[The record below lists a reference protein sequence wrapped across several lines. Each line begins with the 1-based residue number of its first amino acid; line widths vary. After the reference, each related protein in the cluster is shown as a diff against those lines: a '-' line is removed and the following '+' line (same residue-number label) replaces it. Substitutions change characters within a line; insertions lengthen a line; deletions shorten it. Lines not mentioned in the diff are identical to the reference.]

1 MVRLLISLGSNK
13 QTRQLLK
20 RFSTSDAMHFAV
32 LKIGGGVLDGP
43 QLKSLVSSVDFLK
56 KVGFFPVIVH
66 GGGPQLNA
74 ELDKAGEE
82 AKYVEGLRVTS
93 PKVLAIALKVFEKE
107 NTKLVEAL
115 EQAGVR
121 ARPITG
127 VFEATPLD
135 VNTYGLVGKVT
146 KIHSDALTSSVLS
159 GYVPVLTSLGMS
171 AEGQALNIN
180 ADIAALEL
188 AKEIHPLKILFINT
202 TAGMLDG
209 DGKLIPRIRMSE
221 EYDHLMKQPWV
232 KHGTRLKI
240 KEIKNCLDA
249 LPSSTSV
256 SIVSP
261 ENVPAELF
269 EPRGLGTHISK
280 GERVIAHTNLDTVD
294 VGRVRALLEGSFK
307 APLKPT
313 YFEELA
319 KRIHRIYITES
330 NDVCFHPI
338 HRNEIQNALHHKEPS
353 NYIYCDVLTL

>member
-1 MVRLLISLGSNK
+1 MVRMLISLGSTK
-13 QTRQLLK
+13 QMRQLLK
-20 RFSTSDAMHFAV
+20 RFSSSDAMHFAV
-32 LKIGGGVLDGP
+32 LKIGGGVLEGEK
-43 QLKSLVSSVDFLK
+43 LKSLVASIDFLR
-56 KVGFFPVIVH
+56 KVGLFPIVVH

-121 ARPITG
+121 ARPVTG

-135 VNTYGLVGKVT
+135 PATYGLVGKVT
-146 KIHSDALTSSVLS
+146 KIHTDVLASSILS
-159 GYVPVLTSLGMS
+159 GYVPVLTSLGIS
-171 AEGQALNIN
+171 ADGQAYNIN

-209 DGKLIPRIRMSE
+209 NGKLIPRIRLTE
-221 EYDHLMKQPWV
+221 EFDGLMKQPWV
-232 KHGTRLKI
+232 KHGTRLKL

-249 LPSSTSV
+249 LPASTSV
-256 SIVSP
+256 SIISP

-269 EPRGLGTHISK
+269 ESRGLGTHISK
-280 GERVIAHTNLDTVD
+280 GERVVAHTSLDTVD
-294 VGRVRALLEGSFK
+294 LIRVKALLEGSFK

-313 YFEELA
+313 YFQELA
-319 KRIHRIYITES
+319 PRVHRIYLSES
-330 NDVCFHPI
+330 NDVWSFGVV
-338 HRNEIQNALHHKEPS
+338 NMVAN
-353 NYIYCDVLTL
+353 